1 MGPIQPAQIQK
12 NLFSQMSEKNI
23 ERLRNQ
29 SAFGKLNS
37 EKDIEK
43 VSRDFE
49 SIFLNK
55 LMSSMRKTVPK
66 SGLLESFASDMFQ
79 SMMDE
84 EISKKMAKNKGMGMG
99 EMIYNDLSDINRV
112 RRGESIQSTYTNIK
126 MDPVASGIK
135 LPDSTALGIKLRDQK
150 VSGIKLPDSTA
161 LGIKLR
167 DQKVSGIKLRE

>member
-12 NLFSQMSEKNI
+12 NLFSQMSEKNL

-29 SAFGKLNS
+29 SGFGKQGS

-43 VSRDFE
+43 VARDFE

-66 SGLLESFASDMFQ
+66 SGLLDSFASDMFQ

-84 EISKKMAKNKGMGMG
+84 EMSKEMAKNKGMGMG
-99 EMIYNDLSDINRV
+99 EMIYNDLSNVDRV
-112 RRGESIQSTYTNIK
+112 RRGQAVQSTYTNIK
-126 MDPVASGIK
+126 TKPVASGIK
-135 LPDSTALGIKLRDQK
+135 LPNRTA
-150 VSGIKLPDSTA
+150 SGIKLPEPTVFRTNV
-161 LGIKLR
+161 K
-167 DQKVSGIKLRE
+167 E

>member
-12 NLFSQMSEKNI
+12 NLFSQMSEKNL

-29 SAFGKLNS
+29 SGFGKQGS

-43 VSRDFE
+43 VARDFE

-84 EISKKMAKNKGMGMG
+84 EISKEMSKNKGMGMG
-99 EMIYNDLSDINRV
+99 EMIYNDLSNADRV
-112 RRGESIQSTYTNIK
+112 RRGQAVQSTYTNIK
-126 MDPVASGIK
+126 TAPVASGIK
-135 LPDSTALGIKLRDQK
+135 LPNSTA
-150 VSGIKLPDSTA
+150 SGIKLPDPTVFR
-161 LGIKLR
+161 L
-167 DQKVSGIKLRE
+167 KVKE